1 MMKFMIILL
10 LKKNQLEYKFGN
22 NFIVPI
28 RSDGMINATGLDQGN
43 NIDDRLRC
51 HQHCGLN

>member
-28 RSDGMINATGLDQGN
+28 RSDGTTALCKAGGK
-43 NIDDRLRC
+43 R
-51 HQHCGLN
+51 